1 MPGPENFD
9 HTSKRYGQDLERVK
23 SKVLEMGGFV
33 QEQLRRALKALIDG
47 DSALGLAVASEDAT
61 VNAMELAIDDH
72 CSRVLA
78 TRSPTAGDLR
88 LIVAVIKAGADL
100 ERIGDEC
107 QKLGYIGAKLAALE
121 RPSNHYAEIDRLGQQ
136 VLSGVHNAL
145 DAFARMDAALALA
158 TARKDRAIDDLHKAV
173 QRQCVAE
180 MQCVAEIPSNAVSID
195 RLLET
200 MWTARSLE
208 RIGDHAK
215 NICEFVIYVVIGRD
229 VRHMSLDDVASE
241 VALVVGRSTRLQ

>member
-1 MPGPENFD
+1 MPVTENYD
-9 HTSKRYGQDLERVK
+9 HTSSRYSQDLERVR
-23 SKVLEMGGFV
+23 SKVLEMGGLV
-33 QEQLRRALKALIDG
+33 EEQLRRSLKALIDG
-47 DSALGLAVASEDAT
+47 DRALGLSVASEDST
-61 VNAMELAIDDH
+61 VNAMELSIDEH

-78 TRSPTAGDLR
+78 IRSPTARDLR
-88 LIVAVIKAGADL
+88 LIVSAIKAGADL

-107 QKLGYIGAKLAALE
+107 QKLGYISAKLATLE
-121 RPSNHYAEIDRLGQQ
+121 RPSDRYGEIERLGQQ
-136 VLSGVHNAL
+136 VLAAVHGSL
-145 DAFARMDAALALA
+145 DAFARMDVALALD
-158 TARKDRAIDDLHKAV
+158 TARKDRAVDERHKAI

-180 MQCVAEIPSNAVSID
+180 ISSHTASVD

-215 NICEFVIYVVIGRD
+215 NICEFVIYVALGRD

-241 VALVVGRSTRLQ
+241 IERAAEHSRREQ